1 MPRTERPWIVTP
13 HGPIVKHE
21 ANLWSVDGLLPG
33 ASIPRRMSMVRRRDG
48 SIVFYHPIPLAEP
61 ALAEVLAWGTPRELV
76 VAHVNHGMDAAAF
89 AAKLGVKLYGPRADA
104 VRMRARWEM
113 AGTLED
119 LPADPD
125 VAFESIAGTKMGDP
139 VEIVRSGGRVSL
151 VFSDA
156 IQHHRDT
163 AKLIFRLIGFR
174 GEPRV
179 VPLFRLLFTSDR
191 AALKA
196 HLLRLADLPGLARLI
211 PCHGAV
217 VEADAAGAL
226 RRAAQAL

>member
-1 MPRTERPWIVTP
+1 V
-13 HGPIVKHE
+13 
-21 ANLWSVDGLLPG
+21 
-33 ASIPRRMSMVRRRDG
+33 RM
-48 SIVFYHPIPLAEP
+48 
-61 ALAEVLAWGTPRELV
+61 
-76 VAHVNHGMDAAAF
+76 
-89 AAKLGVKLYGPRADA
+89 YGPRADA
-104 VRMRARWEM
+104 AKMRARWDM

-163 AKLIFRLIGFR
+163 AKLVFRLIGFC

-191 AALKA
+191 AALRA
-196 HLLRLADLPGLARLI
+196 HLLRLAELPGLVRLI

-217 VEADAAGAL
+217 VETDAAGAL